1 MDQVT
6 KITFNI
12 VSDSFPNLQKN
23 LREYEQHCVTYLI
36 HNEKSIYIGET
47 SHLRNRIK
55 DHSEGKRK
63 HDLKQTKIII
73 SDFFNKSA
81 IYDIESKL
89 INYIFAE
96 EKFDVLNIK
105 ANQTPHNYY
114 LKEKF
119 NNEMFKEIWAKLK
132 DHKIVSKSLEEI
144 ENTHL
149 FKYSPF
155 KQLSIDQ
162 TSIVDEVTKGLI
174 VETPNVDFA
183 YDGSR
188 ARVHQF
194 NSIPQKVIIQGGP
207 GTGKTL
213 IIMKIVHELN
223 RRYLVDT
230 AKVAICIPQG
240 SLRKTIT
247 AMIKQAKIKV
257 KVIKPVDLS
266 KMDDQQLD
274 LLIVDE
280 AHRLKKYY
288 KKGANVLNHLKK
300 GKFTEAELA
309 VNKSKHL
316 IFMYDSKQTVRPND
330 VNADEIKSL
339 KGYATF
345 QLKQQFRVKHGFDYL
360 RFIEQLLQM
369 EAGKPN
375 AKDLGMYEFKIVDS
389 LQELHKKILVKNK
402 KYELCRLA
410 SGYYK
415 KWISQ
420 KNKSLYDFGDE
431 GAKLR
436 WNTTIHKWAHS
447 KNAINEVGCI
457 HTLQGEDL
465 NFAGIIIGDDIY
477 LDPADNI
484 IKVKRSNY
492 FDAVGTPVKGTDQD
506 DILLTNYIKN
516 IYYVLLTR
524 GMLGTYVFIKD
535 KNLKQYF
542 QKVLSLKN

>member
-36 HNEKSIYIGET
+36 HNDQAIYIGET

-55 DHSEGKRK
+55 NHSEGKRK

-96 EKFDVLNIK
+96 NKFDVLNIK

-119 NNEMFKEIWAKLK
+119 NNEMFKEMWAKLK

-155 KQLSIDQ
+155 KQLSMDQ
-162 TSIVDEVTKGLI
+162 TNIVDDVTKALI
-174 VETPNVDFA
+174 VETPLKDFA

-188 ARVHQF
+188 VRVHKF
-194 NSIPQKVIIQGGP
+194 NTTPQKIMIKGGP

-213 IIMKIVHELN
+213 IIMKLIYELN
-223 RRYLVDT
+223 RKYLVDT
-230 AKVAICIPQG
+230 SKVAICIPQ
-240 SLRKTIT
+240 SNLLSTFK
-247 AMIKQAKIKV
+247 AMVRQAKLKIKV
-257 KVIKPVDLS
+257 IRPVDLS
-266 KMDDQQLD
+266 RLKDGELD

-280 AHRLKKYY
+280 THRLKKHFS
-288 KKGANVLNHLKK
+288 KQAKDLKHLLG
-300 GKFTEAELA
+300 GKITELDLA
-309 VNKSKHL
+309 AKKSKHL
-316 IFMYDSKQTVRPND
+316 VLMYDQKQTVRP
-330 VNADEIKSL
+330 ADIKLDEVQRL
-339 KGYATF
+339 KGFVTYY
-345 QLKQQFRVKHGFDYL
+345 LKQQFRVKDGFDYL
-360 RFIEQLLQM
+360 KFIEQLLQI
-369 EAGKPN
+369 EQGKPD
-375 AKDLGMYEFKIVDS
+375 AKDLGRYEFKIVDTI
-389 LQELHKKILVKNK
+389 QELRKKILEKNK
-402 KYELCRLA
+402 EYELCRMA

-415 KWISQ
+415 EWIS
-420 KNKSLYDFGDE
+420 KSKPSLYDFEDE
-431 GAKLR
+431 GVKLR
-436 WNTTIHKWAHS
+436 WNTTILKWAHTP
-447 KNAINEVGCI
+447 NAINEIGCI

-465 NFAGIIIGDDIY
+465 NYAGIIIGDDIY
-477 LDPADNI
+477 LDPEDNI
-484 IKVKRSNY
+484 IKVNKQNY
-492 FDAVGTPVKGTDQD
+492 YDKNGTPLNGSDED
-506 DILLTNYIKN
+506 NILLTKYIKN

-524 GMLGTYVFIKD
+524 GMLGTYLFIKD
-535 KNLKQYF
+535 KNLKKHF
-542 QKVLSLKN
+542 QKVLSLKD